1 MFRKLFQGLVNLRYN
16 ELNRMRQEL
25 KAAEKNHK

>member
-1 MFRKLFQGLVNLRYN
+1 MFRKLFQGLVNLHYN

-25 KAAEKNHK
+25 KAVENHH